1 MRSIEILKIL
11 ISVIGSLKL
20 LAAGIDDIALYVPRL
35 FVDARDFAQARGM
48 DPDKLQKGL
57 GVSRMAIVD
66 TNQDPA
72 CMAANACLR
81 IMERNKIAPK
91 DIGRLYVATESSLD
105 ESKAMNSYVIGM
117 LEQVYGNDSF
127 GHCGGIECKFACVSG
142 SYALYDNAN
151 WIRAGEAEG
160 KAALVVVSDIAKY
173 DMGSS
178 GEYTQGAGAVA
189 MLLNDNPRIMTF
201 DPKVTSTSIKNEY
214 DFYRPF
220 GKETPIVN
228 GQYSNLLYMIQ
239 VKKALMAYKEKA
251 LSTGIIKLKEGES
264 ILDYI
269 DFINMHL
276 PYSNMGKKALTYLL
290 RHEWRSLPRW
300 KGIVEKMGLP
310 EPAPKDPRGTI
321 ESILADEEFMQ
332 KDHEFT
338 KRFTQTEE
346 FQEAY
351 DSKLASSL
359 IASSTVGN
367 IYTASLYMGFRS
379 CLEFEFQK
387 GTDLEGK
394 RFGFGSYGSGSSAM
408 VFSGVIMPAYKEI
421 VKNMNLEAEIGDRR
435 KVSLEE
441 YEQIHESKLGPTE
454 NILEGKKEFVLVGV
468 GSSPELR
475 GQRKYVF
482 KD

>member
-1 MRSIEILKIL
+1 MA
-11 ISVIGSLKL
+11 V
-20 LAAGIDDIALYVPRL
+20 GIDDIAIYIPRL
-35 FVDARDFAQARGM
+35 FVDARDFAKARGM
-48 DPDKLQKGL
+48 DPDKLQRGL
-57 GVSRMAIVD
+57 GVSKMAMVD

-81 IMERNKIAPK
+81 LMERDNLSPN

-117 LEQVYGNDSF
+117 LEQIYGDDSF

-142 SYALYDNAN
+142 SYALYDNSN
-151 WIRAGEAEG
+151 WIRAGESEG
-160 KAALVVVSDIAKY
+160 KSAIVVVSDIAKY
-173 DMGSS
+173 DLGSS

-189 MLLNDNPRIMTF
+189 MLVNDNPRVLQF

-220 GKETPIVN
+220 GKETPIVH

-251 LSTGIIKLKEGES
+251 LSTGLIKLKDGET

-269 DFINMHL
+269 DFLNMHL
-276 PYSNMGKKALTYLL
+276 PYSNMGKKALAYLL
-290 RHEWRSLPRW
+290 RHEWRKLPRW
-300 KGIVEKMGLP
+300 KNIIDKMGME

-321 ESILADEEFMQ
+321 ESVLADSEFMA

-338 KRFTQTEE
+338 KKFTKTEE
-346 FQEAY
+346 FQEVY
-351 DSKLASSL
+351 DQKLASSL
-359 IASSTVGN
+359 IASQMIGN
-367 IYTASLYMGFRS
+367 LYTASLYLGFRS

-394 RFGFGSYGSGSSAM
+394 RVGFGSYGSGSSAM
-408 VFSGVIMPAYKEI
+408 VFSGVILPRYKEI
-421 VKNMNLEAEIGDRR
+421 VKDMNLESEIGNRI
-435 KVSLEE
+435 KLSLEE
-441 YEQIHESKLGPTE
+441 YEDIHENKRGPNE
-454 NILEGKKEFVLVGV
+454 NLLDSKKEFVLVDV
-468 GSSPELR
+468 ENNPEVK
-475 GQRKYVF
+475 GQRTYVY
-482 KD
+482 KE